1 MESQQ
6 PLKAGPSNYAIRA
19 QHTPTTITIYQA
31 YSPSIANAAVAA
43 GKFVA
48 PFKRMTWIKP
58 SFLWMAYRCGWATKK
73 DQKRVLALE
82 VTREGFHWALAHAC
96 LSHPSPHLY
105 ADQATW
111 EKRKEES
118 PVRVQWDPER
128 DFEFRALEY
137 RSLQVGLKG
146 EAVDR
151 YVDEWIVGI
160 RDVTGLM
167 REVGRLA
174 GEGRLDEAREMMPVE
189 EEYVLPADVARV
201 IGADEGGGGGKAG
214 GGEI

>member
-1 MESQQ
+1 MESQQQ

-19 QHTPTTITIYQA
+19 QHTPTTITIYHA

-48 PFKRMTWIKP
+48 PFKRGRMTWIKP
-58 SFLWMAYRCGWATKK
+58 SFLWMAYRYGWATKK

-96 LSHPSPHLY
+96 PSHPSPHLY

-151 YVDEWIVGI
+151 MWMS
-160 RDVTGLM
+160 GLWGSGM
-167 REVGRLA
+167 LRG
-174 GEGRLDEAREMMPVE
+174 
-189 EEYVLPADVARV
+189 
-201 IGADEGGGGGKAG
+201 
-214 GGEI
+214 